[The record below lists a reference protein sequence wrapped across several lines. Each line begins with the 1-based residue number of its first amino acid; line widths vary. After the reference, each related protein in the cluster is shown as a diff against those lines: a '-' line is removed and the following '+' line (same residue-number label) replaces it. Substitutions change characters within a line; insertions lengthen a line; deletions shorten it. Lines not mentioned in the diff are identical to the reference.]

1 MHFRSLAF
9 LAAAAIVGSNAT
21 LYAGPASG
29 RSLKELLQEAKK
41 GYPTGVE
48 KFSSASYAVSRH
60 AARHA
65 RPDVHQTFTYVDGST
80 SEVRYRRILLISWFR
95 GRGRIAIRHSVS
107 DDRHSRSVR
116 DVFSWARQGAGD
128 EVLSQEKMDS
138 LKALL
143 PVLPHSDADPPIHRT
158 VLVSRQVGD
167 EWRTETYD
175 GAKLPDALEK
185 IFKIIG
191 ERSETKSRHNPP
203 VAVPLTGN
211 GRVVCPACRDTI
223 AVDKVNGAGACGQR
237 IVLWNPPPEEKK

>member
-9 LAAAAIVGSNAT
+9 VAAAAIVGSSAS

-29 RSLKELLQEAKK
+29 RSLKELLQEVKK
-41 GYPTGVE
+41 GYPTTVE
-48 KFSSASYAVSRH
+48 EFNSDSYAVSRH

-65 RPDVHQTFTYVDGST
+65 RPDVHQTFTYADGST
-80 SEVRYRRILLISWFR
+80 SEVKYRRILLISWFR
-95 GRGRIAIRHSVS
+95 GRGRIAIRYSVS

-116 DVFSWARQGAGD
+116 DVFNWAHQASGD

-143 PVLPHSDADPPIHRT
+143 PALPHSDAEPPIHRT
-158 VLVSRQVGD
+158 VLVSRQMGN

-191 ERSETKSRHNPP
+191 ERSETMNRHKPP
-203 VAVPLTGN
+203 VAVPVTGN
-211 GRVVCPACRDTI
+211 GQVVCPACRDTI
-223 AVDKVNGAGACGQR
+223 AVGKANGVCPCGQR
-237 IVLWNPPPEEKK
+237 IVLGNPPPKEKK